1 MERLPYKDYTIKAK
15 AKDHSVT
22 EKILLKS
29 GARYAGL
36 DKQTDTYF
44 QCDRGKLKL
53 RQGILENL
61 ITHYER
67 LDEKGIERTIVYRYD
82 LNPTQDQITE
92 LFNLYAVA
100 GMVKKERKIF
110 YLGNTK
116 IHLDTLPDGQ
126 NFIEIEAIDRTD
138 RVDISFLKQQCLN
151 VKELLDLRDEDLL
164 KTGYFFP

>member
-15 AKDHSVT
+15 TKDHST
-22 EKILLKS
+22 PEKILLNS

-44 QCDRGKLKL
+44 HCDRGKLKL
-53 RQGILENL
+53 RQGVLENL

-67 LDEKGIERTIVYRYD
+67 IDENGIERTTVFRYD
-82 LNPTQDQITE
+82 LNPTQDQMNE
-92 LFNLYAVA
+92 LFYLHDVI
-100 GMVKKERKIF
+100 GIVKKERKIF

-116 IHLDTLPDGQ
+116 IHLDTLPNGQ

-138 RVDISFLKQQCLN
+138 KVDISLLKEQCLN